1 MRQGNWS
8 LYLLSILLETM
19 MNEVELN
26 IGRSQE
32 SALSVNKV
40 VRNTYTLLSMTLFV
54 SAICAVATM
63 VMQVGQGVGFML
75 LIGGFI
81 MSFVV
86 RANANSSKGL
96 LAVFV
101 FAALMGA
108 AIGPTINM
116 YLLAYGNGGA
126 IVAQALGGTAVIFLS
141 LSGYALT
148 TRKNFNF
155 LAGFLF
161 TGMMVALVAI
171 IANIFLQIPA
181 FSLAISSAV
190 ILLMSGFILFDTSR
204 IVNGGERNYIMATIS
219 LYLSIFNIFIH
230 LLHLLGSLTG
240 RN

>member
-1 MRQGNWS
+1 
-8 LYLLSILLETM
+8 

-40 VRNTYTLLSMTLFV
+40 VRNTYMLLSMTLFF
-54 SAICAVATM
+54 SAICALATM
-63 VMQVGQGVGFML
+63 ALQVSQGVGFML
-75 LIGGFI
+75 LIGGFV
-81 MSFVV
+81 MTFVV
-86 RANANSSKGL
+86 RATARSSKGL
-96 LAVFV
+96 IAVFV
-101 FAALMGA
+101 FAGLMGGA
-108 AIGPTINM
+108 LGPIISM
-116 YLLAYGNGGA
+116 YLLAYANGSA
-126 IVAQALGGTAVIFLS
+126 IVAQALGGTALIFLS

-148 TRKNFNF
+148 SGKNFNF
-155 LAGFLF
+155 LGGFIF
-161 TGMMVALVAI
+161 TGMMVVIVAM

-230 LLHLLGSLTG
+230 LLNLLGSLTG

>member
-1 MRQGNWS
+1 
-8 LYLLSILLETM
+8 

-26 IGRSQE
+26 IGRSQD

-40 VRNTYTLLSMTLFV
+40 VRNTYMLLSMTLFF

-63 VMQVGQGVGFML
+63 ALQVSQGVGFML
-75 LIGGFI
+75 LIGGFV
-81 MSFVV
+81 MTFVV
-86 RANANSSKGL
+86 RATARSSKGL
-96 LAVFV
+96 IAVFV
-101 FAALMGA
+101 FAGLMGGA
-108 AIGPTINM
+108 LGPIISM
-116 YLLAYGNGGA
+116 YLLAYANGSA
-126 IVAQALGGTAVIFLS
+126 IVAQALGGTALIFLT

-148 TRKNFNF
+148 SGKNFNF
-155 LAGFLF
+155 LGGFIF
-161 TGMMVALVAI
+161 TGMMVVIVAM

-230 LLHLLGSLTG
+230 LLNLLGSLTG

>member
-1 MRQGNWS
+1 
-8 LYLLSILLETM
+8 

-26 IGRSQE
+26 IDRSQD

-40 VRNTYTLLSMTLFV
+40 VRNTYMLLSMTLFF

-63 VMQVGQGVGFML
+63 AMQVGQGVGFMM
-75 LIGGFI
+75 LIGGFV
-81 MSFVV
+81 MTFVV
-86 RANANSSKGL
+86 RATAKSSKGL
-96 LAVFV
+96 IAVFV
-101 FAALMGA
+101 FAGLMGGA
-108 AIGPTINM
+108 LGPIIST
-116 YLLAYGNGGA
+116 YLLAYANGSA
-126 IVAQALGGTAVIFLS
+126 IVAQALGGTALIFLS

-148 TRKNFNF
+148 SGKNFNF
-155 LAGFLF
+155 LGGFIF
-161 TGMMVALVAI
+161 TGMMVVIVAM

-230 LLHLLGSLTG
+230 LLNLLGALTG

>member
-1 MRQGNWS
+1 MR
-8 LYLLSILLETM
+8 
-19 MNEVELN
+19 EVELN
-26 IGRSQE
+26 IGRSQD

-40 VRNTYTLLSMTLFV
+40 VRNTYMLLSMTLFF

-63 VMQVGQGVGFML
+63 ALQVGQGVGFML
-75 LIGGFI
+75 LIGGFV
-81 MSFVV
+81 MTFVV
-86 RANANSSKGL
+86 RATAKTSKGL
-96 LAVFV
+96 IAVFV
-101 FAALMGA
+101 FAGLMGGA
-108 AIGPTINM
+108 LGPIISM
-116 YLLAYGNGGA
+116 YLLAYANGSA
-126 IVAQALGGTAVIFLS
+126 IVAQALGGTALIFLS

-148 TRKNFNF
+148 SGKNFNF
-155 LAGFLF
+155 LGGFIF
-161 TGMMVALVAI
+161 TGMMVVIVAM

-230 LLHLLGSLTG
+230 RLNLFGSLTG

>member
-1 MRQGNWS
+1 
-8 LYLLSILLETM
+8 
-19 MNEVELN
+19 MNEVELD

-54 SAICAVATM
+54 SAIAAVATM

-75 LIGGFI
+75 LIGVFI
-81 MSFVV
+81 MSFVGG
-86 RANANSSKGL
+86 ANANSSKGL
-96 LAVFV
+96 VAVFV

-116 YLLAYGNGGA
+116 YIMAYANGSA

-230 LLHLLGSLTG
+230 LLHILGSLTG

>member
-1 MRQGNWS
+1 
-8 LYLLSILLETM
+8 
-19 MNEVELN
+19 MNEVDLN

-40 VRNTYTLLSMTLFV
+40 VRNTYMLLSMTLFF

-63 VMQVGQGVGFML
+63 ALQVSQGVGMML

-86 RANANSSKGL
+86 RSTANSSKGL
-96 LAVFV
+96 VAIFV
-101 FAALMGA
+101 FAGLWGGALGPVISVYLA
-108 AIGPTINM
+108 A
-116 YLLAYGNGGA
+116 YANGSA
-126 IVAQALGGTAVIFLS
+126 IVAQALGGTAIIFLS

-155 LAGFLF
+155 LGGFIF
-161 TGMMVALVAI
+161 TGMMVVIVAM

-181 FSLAISSAV
+181 LSLAVSAAV
-190 ILLMSGFILFDTSR
+190 IMLMSGFILFDTSR

-219 LYLSIFNIFIH
+219 LYLSIINIFVH
-230 LLHLLGSLTG
+230 LLHLLGALTG
-240 RN
+240 RE